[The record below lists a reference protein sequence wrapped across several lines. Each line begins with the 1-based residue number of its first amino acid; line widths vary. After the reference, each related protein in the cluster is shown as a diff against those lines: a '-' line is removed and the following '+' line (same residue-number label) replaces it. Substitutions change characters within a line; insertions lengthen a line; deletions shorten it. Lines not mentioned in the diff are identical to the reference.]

1 LTDLDLLARQIY
13 TASHLTGEFTL
24 RSGVTSH
31 EYFDKYR
38 FEADPVL
45 LLKIAEALVPLLPE
59 ADYLAGLEMGGI
71 PIATVVSQL
80 TGIPTLFVRKLAKT
94 YGTKKLAEGTEFAGC
109 KLVLIED
116 VVTSGGQINL
126 SASDLRDLGAIVD
139 TAVCVIDRDS
149 GGGENL
155 KRNRIELIS
164 LFRMADLQG

>member
-1 LTDLDLLARQIY
+1 MQYDRLALLADRIANY
-13 TASHLTGEFTL
+13 SLKLRKGDRCLIAAGHSAMPLVNAFAGTCVEIGAVPIPYFMDDELTRLFL
-24 RSGVTSH
+24 CSLPQ
-31 EYFDKYR
+31 D
-38 FEADPVL
+38 DD
-45 LLKIAEALVPLLPE
+45 IA
-59 ADYLAGLEMGGI
+59 
-71 PIATVVSQL
+71 
-80 TGIPTLFVRKLAKT
+80 LAKT